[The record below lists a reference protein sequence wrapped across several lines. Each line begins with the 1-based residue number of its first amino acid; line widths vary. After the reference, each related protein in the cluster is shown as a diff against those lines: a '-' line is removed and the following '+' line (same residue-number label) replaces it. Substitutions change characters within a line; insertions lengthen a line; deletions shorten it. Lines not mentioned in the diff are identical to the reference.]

1 MVKQRV
7 AIVTLGDS
15 RQEFFKKRE
24 PVVAAEIEKIK
35 QAFGNRF
42 ELFMPPVVLNA
53 GQGQEVA
60 DTVRRENIH
69 AVIIH
74 LPVWATPSLAFRIA
88 YGTRYPVLLLG
99 NLQRDTSSL
108 VTLLAVAGM
117 LDQTGKPCIRVS
129 GDYHD
134 PRVQKQVDTFVRAV
148 TVAEGVRR
156 SSFGMIG
163 GRSIG
168 IGTTV
173 ADPSQWQRQFGIE
186 FDHRD
191 QYEIVYR
198 AETLDRE
205 RVKHHL
211 EWVKEHIPNI
221 QYGGNFTEETLERQV
236 RSYLALKDMAA
247 EYQYDFMGVKC
258 QQDMS
263 DHYVLQ
269 CLGVALLNNPFDA
282 DGNKAP
288 VPTSCECDC
297 DGALTMRILNL
308 CAEGNPSCLLDIKFF
323 DGASKE
329 FVLANC
335 GSVAPYFAD
344 PDSPEACL
352 KKIALM
358 PHIFGEAGGAAVQ
371 MIAKPGPVTVARLYR
386 SNGNYVLGC
395 FEGTTRM
402 YPLEKLRE
410 TTYCYPHAFVEAEA
424 DYEAFYQKINSNHL
438 HMVYGNYAEV
448 LKEFCRITGIEYI
461 CFNKEK
467 G

>member
-323 DGASKE
+323 DE
-329 FVLANC
+329 
-335 GSVAPYFAD
+335 P
-344 PDSPEACL
+344 
-352 KKIALM
+352 
-358 PHIFGEAGGAAVQ
+358 AGNLFW
-371 MIAKPGPVTVARLYR
+371 PTV
-386 SNGNYVLGC
+386 
-395 FEGTTRM
+395 
-402 YPLEKLRE
+402 
-410 TTYCYPHAFVEAEA
+410 
-424 DYEAFYQKINSNHL
+424 
-438 HMVYGNYAEV
+438 EV
-448 LKEFCRITGIEYI
+448 
-461 CFNKEK
+461 
-467 G
+467 